1 MAFPGN
7 YNIRYY
13 QGDLYEFNIYPKT
26 TNGSAFDLTGY
37 STKFFIATARGSGA
51 TQFECLAE
59 IVDNAI
65 VCKIPGGVG
74 KTLTA
79 GTSYVYDVQ
88 IKKPVAGSADKIYTL
103 LTGDVTVRAD
113 VTRMSGD

>member
-1 MAFPGN
+1 MAFPGT

-37 STKFFIATARGSGA
+37 STKFFVATARGTSA

-59 IVDNAI
+59 ISDGAI
-65 VCKIPGGVG
+65 LCKIPGAIG
-74 KTLTA
+74 KTLVP
-79 GTSYVYDVQ
+79 GTKYVYDVQ
-88 IKKPVAGSADKIYTL
+88 IKKSGSPDKIYTL
-103 LTGDVTVRAD
+103 LSGDITVQGD

>member
-1 MAFPGN
+1 MAFPGT

-37 STKFFIATARGSGA
+37 SVKFFIATARGTGA
-51 TQFECLAE
+51 TQYECVAT
-59 IVDNAI
+59 ISNGAI
-65 VCKIPGGVG
+65 SCLIPGGIG
-74 KTLTA
+74 KTLVA
-79 GTSYVYDVQ
+79 GTTYVYDVQ
-88 IKKPVAGSADKIYTL
+88 IKKSVAGSADKIYTL
-103 LTGDVTVRAD
+103 LTGDITVRAD